1 MNRGLEERRL
11 NNAKILESNVKTVWL
26 CGRQNFALRGH
37 RDDSR
42 HIEDSTSNVGN
53 FQALL
58 DFRVDGGDMIL
69 SEHLSLLQDKTCY
82 KYHINRTR
90 LVYIKQICCSILP

>member
-11 NNAKILESNVKTVWL
+11 NNAKIFESIVKTVLL
-26 CGRQNFALRGH
+26 CGRQKVALRGH

-42 HIEDSTSNVGN
+42 HIEDDTSNVGN

-58 DFRVDGGDMIL
+58 DFRVDVGDMIL
-69 SEHLSLLQDKTCY
+69 SERFKTTP
-82 KYHINRTR
+82 KTR
-90 LVYIKQICCSILP
+90 LTYQRLSKMS

>member
-1 MNRGLEERRL
+1 M
-11 NNAKILESNVKTVWL
+11 V

-42 HIEDSTSNVGN
+42 HIEDGTSNVGN

-69 SEHLSLLQDKTCY
+69 SERFKTAPKSRLTYQRLSKM
-82 KYHINRTR
+82 
-90 LVYIKQICCSILP
+90 S